1 MQDRAASMKLKRT
14 NGLIWILPAF
24 LFLVIIIYY
33 SMFFTFNLSTL
44 EWDGLSPET
53 TAVGMANYAKLFRD
67 KVFWKCLQNT
77 VVYFIITF
85 VIQNSLGFIFAAI
98 LHTDVKLATL
108 HKCLIFIPTILA
120 PATMAPVFRL
130 LYSPQGILQSFF
142 NWAHIPIMV
151 DWLSRPN
158 TALYV
163 LMSVAIWE
171 FTGMSFILY
180 YAAMSQIDME
190 MLEAARI
197 DGAGNL
203 RTLWSMVLPNCR
215 GTTVSMAMLGVIGA
229 LKTFDIPY
237 LITTGGPMHAT
248 EFLGTY
254 IYRQGIRQSHL
265 GYAAA
270 ISVMLL
276 VLAVVGAY
284 LTNRANKGGV

>member
-1 MQDRAASMKLKRT
+1 MNKRNIPPKLKRT

-33 SMFFTFNLSTL
+33 SIFYTFNLSTL
-44 EWDGLSPET
+44 NWDGLSPIQERIGLKNF
-53 TAVGMANYAKLFRD
+53 ARLLGD
-67 KVFWKCLQNT
+67 KVFWKCIRNT
-77 VVYFIITF
+77 IVYFAFTF
-85 VIQNSLGFIFAAI
+85 VIQNFLGFVFAAI
-98 LHTDVKLATL
+98 LHTEVKLATL

-130 LYSPQGILQSFF
+130 LFSPQGMLQQVFDTL
-142 NWAHIPIMV
+142 HIPITV

-158 TALYV
+158 TALFV
-163 LMSVAIWE
+163 LMAVAIWE

-180 YAAMSQIDME
+180 YAAMSQIDKE
-190 MLEAARI
+190 MMEAAHL
-197 DGAGNL
+197 DGAGNIK
-203 RTLWSMVLPNCR
+203 TLWYIVLPGCR
-215 GTTVSMAMLGVIGA
+215 GTTISLAMLGVIGA

-237 LITTGGPMHAT
+237 LITTGGPNHAT

-270 ISVMLL
+270 LSVMLL
-276 VLAVVGAY
+276 ILAICGAFA
-284 LTNRANKGGV
+284 TNRANKGD